1 MRDSVVRLSEILIQN
16 FKNIQKGQLSFY
28 NRRKKYRASI
38 LGLYGQNGSGK
49 TALIDALQLLKYVL
63 CGKAIPSK
71 MADYINV
78 DAEYAQ
84 LRYTFDVIV
93 PVGKYEVF
101 YEFKIRKEVNDTEQN
116 VDMEHLHEKE
126 IKLVVF

>member
-93 PVGKYEVF
+93 PVGKY
-101 YEFKIRKEVNDTEQN
+101 
-116 VDMEHLHEKE
+116 
-126 IKLVVF
+126 